1 MVGATLRPSLASIPP
16 NTYTVAATSTATK
29 PPLVQ
34 ARHLHALLV
43 AANLFWY
50 QAIRQC
56 VGLLVVAM
64 GREFGLSPKEKAR
77 LIAAPSVGNIITQ
90 ALGGLVE
97 AKLGARTTISL
108 AIGGL
113 AMGCTL
119 VPLAC
124 GSPPCSNALLLL
136 ALQGFIFGPMFPA
149 HSVLLSRWLT
159 PGERGWASAQGE
171 LAISLASMGVPLV
184 IASIEASFGW
194 RAGFYATGLGCFAY
208 LGAVLLP
215 LVASRPSEC
224 KYLTPEEAELIK
236 TAVAE
241 PKAKEEAYPVGEAR
255 KPIDASG
262 SADTVISDTD
272 RMRYG
277 SADTVITKSASFER
291 GEAILFATQAEEQ
304 NEAPA
309 PATSN
314 AENSDSPF
322 RVLSHPAIL
331 ALFIT
336 HMVYNL
342 TTLSIN
348 SWMPTY
354 YADVLKLPPE
364 SAKLHLTLPHLTA
377 LLLKLT
383 VSNLATMIRGSGY
396 SMLFSRRIM
405 CAVGFVATALPLVL
419 IPYVSDVSKHSVW
432 ATTVLFCLALAGT
445 GFHAEVRACIH
456 ASHITHP
463 LDHPP
468 TLTLPSLTHSKR
480 RASVQTT
487 WTSPPS
493 TSASSAASATASRRS
508 PRWSRRSSSARWSSR
523 AAASGGWS
531 GSRRRPRASRR
542 RLSSAASRRSRPS
555 RPPSTRRRRRRE
567 DFTVNG
573 EKTVCNIFQCAI
585 QELYTRRND
594 APEAPG

>member
-1 MVGATLRPSLASIPP
+1 
-16 NTYTVAATSTATK
+16 
-29 PPLVQ
+29 
-34 ARHLHALLV
+34 
-43 AANLFWY
+43 
-50 QAIRQC
+50 
-56 VGLLVVAM
+56 
-64 GREFGLSPKEKAR
+64 
-77 LIAAPSVGNIITQ
+77 
-90 ALGGLVE
+90 
-97 AKLGARTTISL
+97 
-108 AIGGL
+108 
-113 AMGCTL
+113 
-119 VPLAC
+119 
-124 GSPPCSNALLLL
+124 
-136 ALQGFIFGPMFPA
+136 
-149 HSVLLSRWLT
+149 
-159 PGERGWASAQGE
+159 
-171 LAISLASMGVPLV
+171 
-184 IASIEASFGW
+184 
-194 RAGFYATGLGCFAY
+194 
-208 LGAVLLP
+208 
-215 LVASRPSEC
+215 
-224 KYLTPEEAELIK
+224 
-236 TAVAE
+236 
-241 PKAKEEAYPVGEAR
+241 
-255 KPIDASG
+255 
-262 SADTVISDTD
+262 
-272 RMRYG
+272 MRYG

-383 VSNLATMIRGSGY
+383 VSNVATMIRGSGY

-468 TLTLPSLTHSKR
+468 TPTPPLPYSLQTQGF
-480 RASVQTT
+480 RANYLDVTAKHVGLVSGVGNCLSSVAAMVAPLLVGQMVQQSGGE
-487 WTSPPS
+487 WGLVWQ
-493 TSASSAASATASRRS
+493 SASAACVASAAVFCGLSTVTPVEATFNKKEK
-508 PRWSRRSSSARWSSR
+508 
-523 AAASGGWS
+523 AA
-531 GSRRRPRASRR
+531 
-542 RLSSAASRRSRPS
+542 
-555 RPPSTRRRRRRE
+555 
-567 DFTVNG
+567 
-573 EKTVCNIFQCAI
+573 
-585 QELYTRRND
+585 
-594 APEAPG
+594 